1 MLDFIAKLT
10 VKRVFHNKF
19 LITYILSSRIFVAPP
34 RYTLLCSKSKFTHFP
49 EATAVKIF
57 LKSTI
62 SVPCNPSRMISTWC
76 HCSSCKVK
84 SVDITVAP
92 CPRLNLH
99 FKKHRRPILTIKLHP
114 LVVDENKLVI
124 TSQKMPVMRLEFQKG
139 GAPTQLYACFF
150 PYLNSTYPPIIAI
163 EIKSSSLEDSEYM
176 MRPDACSGRMSK
188 IAANSSFRAII
199 NSRDISM

>member
-1 MLDFIAKLT
+1 MVNVFHFDYNVITWVRNRYMLDFIAKFT
-10 VKRVFHNKF
+10 VKRVFDNKF

-34 RYTLLCSKSKFTHFP
+34 RYTLLCSKSRFTHSP
-49 EATAVKIF
+49 AATAVKVC

-99 FKKHRRPILTIKLHP
+99 FKKHKRPILTIKLHP
-114 LVVDENKLVI
+114 LVVDKHHKKCQWWD
-124 TSQKMPVMRLEFQKG
+124 SSG
-139 GAPTQLYACFF
+139 D
-150 PYLNSTYPPIIAI
+150 
-163 EIKSSSLEDSEYM
+163 SSSKKEGAIKGWQTMLMKGQHSYTLV
-176 MRPDACSGRMSK
+176 
-188 IAANSSFRAII
+188 SFPT
-199 NSRDISM
+199 

>member
-1 MLDFIAKLT
+1 MVNVFHFDYNVITWVRNRYMLDFIAKFT
-10 VKRVFHNKF
+10 VKRVFDNKF

-34 RYTLLCSKSKFTHFP
+34 RYTLLCSKSRFTHSP
-49 EATAVKIF
+49 AATAVKVC

-99 FKKHRRPILTIKLHP
+99 FKKHKRPILTIKLHP
-114 LVVDENKLVI
+114 LVVDKHHKKC
-124 TSQKMPVMRLEFQKG
+124 QW
-139 GAPTQLYACFF
+139 
-150 PYLNSTYPPIIAI
+150 
-163 EIKSSSLEDSEYM
+163 
-176 MRPDACSGRMSK
+176 
-188 IAANSSFRAII
+188 
-199 NSRDISM
+199 